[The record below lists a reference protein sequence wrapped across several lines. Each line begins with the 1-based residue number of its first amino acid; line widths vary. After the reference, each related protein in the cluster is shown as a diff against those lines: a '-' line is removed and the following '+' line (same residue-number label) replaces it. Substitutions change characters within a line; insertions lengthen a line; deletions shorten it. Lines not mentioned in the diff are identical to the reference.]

1 MGIVV
6 DKNQKEN
13 VVVVKRIDGM
23 ILIIFKISLWD
34 TINMI
39 KAYAPQVGLKD
50 IF

>member
-23 ILIIFKISLWD
+23 ILIIFKISL
-34 TINMI
+34 
-39 KAYAPQVGLKD
+39 
-50 IF
+50 